1 MCVPVCLPSVRLN
14 VSMIVYHVCLPF
26 CPSERVS
33 LYVSLSVRLNFS
45 LTVCVCLPFCPSK
58 CVSLY
63 VSISVRMNVSLIV
76 YVRLPFC
83 PYEFVSLC
91 LPSVRLNVSLTLY
104 VCLLFCPSECVS
116 LYVSLLSAEC
126 FSGCICVS
134 VLLSV

>member
-1 MCVPVCLPSVRLN
+1 MCVSVCLPSVRLN

-33 LYVSLSVRLNFS
+33 LYVFLSVRLNFS

-63 VSISVRMNVSLIV
+63 VSISVR
-76 YVRLPFC
+76 
-83 PYEFVSLC
+83 
-91 LPSVRLNVSLTLY
+91 LNVSLTVY
-104 VCLLFCPSECVS
+104 VCMSFCPSKCVS

-126 FSGCICVS
+126 LFDCICMS